1 MSGRVRGPGTR
12 RSRHITRRS
21 FVLGGIG
28 LAILARAPSAWAVL
42 KTTQTLFRIDRSKNA
57 NIVQYD
63 AVLGTPTEL
72 DKDTPIIGYWLR
84 RAEDGRRQEFSSLD
98 KMAYGFKVEREK
110 GANAWTLRLNAST
123 DRPIRVFYWNGRW
136 VAQMIIAGAT
146 AVLDHLY
153 VASDEGGVMPKVKY
167 VDAFGT
173 EMSTGK
179 KVTERLKS

>member
-1 MSGRVRGPGTR
+1 MSGRVRGPG
-12 RSRHITRRS
+12 RRS
-21 FVLGGIG
+21 FVLGGVG
-28 LAILARAPSAWAVL
+28 LVVLASTHSAKAVT

-63 AVLGTPTEL
+63 AVLDSPTEL

-84 RAEDGRRQEFSSLD
+84 NAEDGRRKEFSSLD
-98 KMAYGFKVEREK
+98 KMAYGFKAEREK
-110 GANAWTLRLNAST
+110 GTNAWILRLAAQSN
-123 DRPIRVFYWNGRW
+123 RPIRVIYWNGRW
-136 VAQMIIAGAT
+136 VGQMTIAGAL
-146 AVLDHLY
+146 AVLDHLF
-153 VASDEGGVMPKVKY
+153 VASDEGGVMPTVKY